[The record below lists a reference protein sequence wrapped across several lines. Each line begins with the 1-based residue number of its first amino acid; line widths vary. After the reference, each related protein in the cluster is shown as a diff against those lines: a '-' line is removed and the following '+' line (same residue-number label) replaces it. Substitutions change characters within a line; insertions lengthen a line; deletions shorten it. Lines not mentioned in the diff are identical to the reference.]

1 MKTKRKN
8 IRFRKQHKTKSRK
21 SVLTKRNNK
30 KRNCFTKKHRMRF
43 KGGMVEEDNCSI
55 CLNPF
60 QPGEE
65 TITTKCGHKFH
76 KEELLTWCRKFAT
89 GKCTCPL
96 DRQNISADVAEYIQ
110 TTPTANPSNNIVER
124 RTIEVDGE
132 SYALEPGAQLQYI
145 DLSGADLSNL
155 DFTDIDLSRANLSGA
170 NLNGAILVRAILIGA
185 NLSGA
190 QLIGADLSGAH
201 LITANLTG
209 ADLTDATLLGAD
221 LRGAIL

>member
-1 MKTKRKN
+1 
-8 IRFRKQHKTKSRK
+8 
-21 SVLTKRNNK
+21 
-30 KRNCFTKKHRMRF
+30 MRF

-65 TITTKCGHKFH
+65 TITTTGCGHKFH
-76 KEELLTWCRKFAT
+76 KEELLTWCRSKTFAS
-89 GKCTCPL
+89 GECTCPL
-96 DRQNISADVAEYIQ
+96 DRMNISADVAPFFNVEA
-110 TTPTANPSNNIVER
+110 TLTANSNNNIVER

-132 SYALEPGAQLQYI
+132 SYTLEPGAQLQYI